1 MKKSSENLKKRKI
14 KMEEYRAYIKF
25 LRKELIAERKRADDR
40 QAENVVL
47 YVLLIALSITLA
59 FSFIH

>member
-1 MKKSSENLKKRKI
+1 
-14 KMEEYRAYIKF
+14 MEEYRAYIKF